1 MKNLDEINKLINKKI
16 QEAAT
21 YNGKRWKR
29 GYWNQV
35 GVYDVKLNISQIHI
49 IHEALK
55 KVKYQK
61 HLKKHWDHLFL
72 QVVEDYRKRTKK
84 YDAEEDINKIY
95 EERKNN
101 ENKFI

>member
-55 KVKYQK
+55 KVKYLIASILPHNFVK
-61 HLKKHWDHLFL
+61 
-72 QVVEDYRKRTKK
+72 
-84 YDAEEDINKIY
+84 
-95 EERKNN
+95 
-101 ENKFI
+101 KFIE